1 MAGSV
6 MSDKTDPRLVCRN
19 CQFLFVT
26 HDAGRPWGCSAFGF
40 KSPQLPGL
48 VVNLSTGMKCAKYEV
63 KQTGDGKNA
72 KPEKGILA

>member
-1 MAGSV
+1 
-6 MSDKTDPRLVCRN
+6 
-19 CQFLFVT
+19 VT

-48 VVNLSTGMKCAKYEV
+48 VVNLSTGMKCAKYEA
-63 KQTGDGKNA
+63 KETCDGKNA